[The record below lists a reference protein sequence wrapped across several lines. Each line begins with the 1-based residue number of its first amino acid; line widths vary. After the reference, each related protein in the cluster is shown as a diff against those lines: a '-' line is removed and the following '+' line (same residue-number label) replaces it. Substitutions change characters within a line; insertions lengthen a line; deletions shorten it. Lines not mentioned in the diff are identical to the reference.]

1 MTASPPTSGRTSHD
15 GPPTRHDAPA
25 SRPGESAGS
34 ARSGDGRD
42 RLPPPRPPLG
52 AATWKEIA
60 HLLLNMPADIIGFVY
75 VCVWVYCGA
84 LLSVTVVGLPV
95 LALGLVGCRQF
106 GKLERARA
114 RALLGVRI
122 EEPTPIRHRVHG
134 GFFPWLW
141 TSLKDPVGWRNAL
154 YSFIRLPWG
163 ITTFTVTFVSLFVAW
178 PLLPWLARGL
188 ASVDRAMV
196 RGLLS
201 PSDELERRIA
211 ELESD
216 RRTVTDTASA
226 DLRRI
231 ERDLHDGAQARL
243 VALAMDLGLAKEK
256 LL

>member
-1 MTASPPTSGRTSHD
+1 MSTPPPSPPSLPGHDRAPRGD
-15 GPPTRHDAPA
+15 GPPAA
-25 SRPGESAGS
+25 SGGRAEGAGEGA
-34 ARSGDGRD
+34 D
-42 RLPPPRPPLG
+42 RLPPPRAPL
-52 AATWKEIA
+52 AARTWKEIA
-60 HLLLNMPADIIGFVY
+60 HLLLNLPMDIAGFVY
-75 VCVWVYCGA
+75 VGVWVLCGV

-106 GKLERARA
+106 GKVERARA
-114 RALLGVRI
+114 RILLGVRI

-141 TSLKDPVGWRNAL
+141 TSLKDPVGWRHAL
-154 YSFIRLPWG
+154 YSFVRLPWG
-163 ITTFTVTFVSLFVAW
+163 ATTFAVTFVSLFAAW
-178 PLLPWLARGL
+178 PVLPWLARGM
-188 ASVDRAMV
+188 SHVDRAMV

-231 ERDLHDGAQARL
+231 ERDLH
-243 VALAMDLGLAKEK
+243 
-256 LL
+256 